1 MDYNNMNYY
10 EILGVD
16 KNAST
21 ANITKARNRLKFGSP
36 EDRVPFNK
44 YGVID
49 QAYDTLVNPE
59 LRRKYDETLEKNN
72 NNSTSE
78 VKVESNPI
86 ISSDN
91 KQNNVETSEEKSKE
105 EQILSE
111 EAIKEAVSKEE
122 QSSNEEEKKVNN
134 EAYLDKLKLDYSDVI
149 SKIRQIYIK
158 NGKES
163 IDYDEWDK
171 SLKEAYKLNDEIKE
185 FSSKSN
191 IKLSIP
197 SVDDILK
204 MFNID
209 KSLVKKENQEE
220 NDKKEEKNLSDEKR
234 DQLHKLVQNYG
245 DLILKIK
252 SIYEKKDSSEKID
265 YDEWNKSLKEA
276 YKLNDELKDF
286 LSKND
291 IEIPLLTVDD
301 SLKQYNIDKSLVK
314 KETKEENDKKEEKK
328 LSDEKQNELN
338 RLVQDYENLIL
349 KIKSLYEKKDSSE
362 KIDYSD
368 WSNTLQSANK
378 LYNEIKDF
386 SSKNDIEIPVSSV
399 NDSLKKYN
407 IDKSSLKED
416 DFRKINIYEKIGKK
430 EQPKQDLVQY
440 DFSNLEYHK
449 NAETDIEND
458 YDLAQKY
465 FSSSRK
471 TKNNATKLIFS
482 TIGAGATFF
491 LLGPMMLGTSAFA
504 TVVSMLGG
512 GVVFENLW
520 KKIKKHQTK
529 SQKNSFKTDRES
541 YAGVIKDVSTRE
553 SNLINKSNEKL
564 KETIE
569 KLCEK
574 RGNNFELEKERLKY
588 ENHVKLLG
596 QIIEQRKST
605 KAKHGEFTSKSLKL
619 DALKK
624 EYSKAK
630 HDLKN
635 INERIERKELE
646 NQIGLE
652 NVDLS
657 SRIYKNFKFGNAIL
671 KLKLQRL
678 KLQKNRNQQDMSI
691 VNEEEK
697 TRNR

>member
-36 EDRVPFNK
+36 EDRVPFNM

-91 KQNNVETSEEKSKE
+91 KQNNVETSEEK
-105 EQILSE
+105 
-111 EAIKEAVSKEE
+111 SKEE

-291 IEIPLLTVDD
+291 IEIPL
-301 SLKQYNIDKSLVK
+301 
-314 KETKEENDKKEEKK
+314 
-328 LSDEKQNELN
+328 
-338 RLVQDYENLIL
+338 
-349 KIKSLYEKKDSSE
+349 
-362 KIDYSD
+362 
-368 WSNTLQSANK
+368 
-378 LYNEIKDF
+378 
-386 SSKNDIEIPVSSV
+386 SSV

-430 EQPKQDLVQY
+430 EQDLVQY